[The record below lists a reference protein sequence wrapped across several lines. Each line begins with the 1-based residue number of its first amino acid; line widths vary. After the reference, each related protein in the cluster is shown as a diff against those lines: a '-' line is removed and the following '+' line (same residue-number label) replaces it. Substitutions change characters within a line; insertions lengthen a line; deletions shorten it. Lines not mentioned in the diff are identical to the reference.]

1 MAFTFLVLQ
10 QFFYGIYLTLPL
22 LIFLLLLITG
32 LGQWVGRIERWDR
45 FTALYWSFIT
55 ALTIGYGDIRP
66 MGKSSRLLSLLIGML
81 GIMFTGIIVALT
93 IAATTKA
100 LKAVVGLE

>member
-1 MAFTFLVLQ
+1 MEFTLLVLHR
-10 QFFYGIYLTLPL
+10 FFLGISLTLPL
-22 LIFLLLLITG
+22 LAFLLLLITG
-32 LGQWVGRIERWDR
+32 LGQWVGRIERWDK

-66 MGKSSRLLSLLIGML
+66 MAKSSRLLSLLIGMF

-93 IAATTKA
+93 IAATTHS
-100 LKAVVGLE
+100 LQLTGIE